1 MKTVGYVLIVVGI
14 IMILIRGFNV
24 PVKRNVVELGP
35 IEVSKTENKW
45 IGWPTY
51 AGGLLTIVGI
61 FIVLTD
67 RKRTT

>member
-1 MKTVGYVLIVVGI
+1 MKTLGYVLIVVGI

-24 PVKRNVVELGP
+24 PVKKNVVELGP

-51 AGGLLTIVGI
+51 AGGLLAIIGV

-67 RKRTT
+67 KKRTA

>member
-1 MKTVGYVLIVVGI
+1 MKTLGYILIVVGI

-24 PVKRNVVELGP
+24 PVKKNVVELGP

-51 AGGLLTIVGI
+51 AGGLLAIVGV

-67 RKRTT
+67 RKRST